1 MKRFVTAIFAAA
13 GLCALA
19 ANTPTARADETK
31 LIFADVVPPGSVIDA
46 RVVQPWAQKVNEQ
59 GKGVL
64 AIDVRSGPSM
74 ATFENVYDRVLSDVV
89 QIGWEIQ
96 AAVGGKFPRSNVVA
110 LPLITDDAVAS
121 STAFWR
127 LYQQGLLNAEYD
139 QVVPIM
145 LVTLPPSAF
154 HFAKPL
160 KSLDTMAGE
169 KLIIPNK
176 VAGDALQALGGSPL
190 SVPLTDMYPAIQRGT
205 ADGTMIAWV
214 AFNPWKLYEVTSYH
228 VDEAFGGAAGMI
240 FMSRAKYNALP
251 PAAKKIIDDNSG
263 EALSRNFGKVM
274 ADESEAQRQ
283 SVMKMPKQTFV
294 KPTAAQ
300 LAGWQQ
306 KITPVIDG
314 WTKAVPDG
322 AKVLAQFKIEL
333 ANIKAG
339 H

>member
-1 MKRFVTAIFAAA
+1 MKRLVTAIFAAA
-13 GLCALA
+13 VACVLGNA
-19 ANTPTARADETK
+19 TPAEADELK
-31 LIFADVVPPGSVIDA
+31 LLFADVVPPGSIIDA
-46 RVVQPWAQKVNEQ
+46 KVVQPWAQKVNEE

-64 AIDVRSGPSM
+64 SIDVRPGPTM

-110 LPLITDDAVAS
+110 LPLVTDDSVAGS
-121 STAFWR
+121 VAFWR
-127 LYQQGLLNAEYD
+127 LYQQGLMNAEYD
-139 QVVPIM
+139 QVVPLM
-145 LVTLPPSAF
+145 LVAIPPAPF

-160 KSLDTMAGE
+160 KSLDTLAGE
-169 KLIIPNK
+169 KLIVPNK

-228 VDEAFGGAAGMI
+228 VDVAFGGAAGMI
-240 FMSRAKYNALP
+240 FMSRAKYSALP

-263 EALSRNFGKVM
+263 EALSRHFGQVM
-274 ADESEAQRQ
+274 ADENKAQREA
-283 SVMKMPKQTFV
+283 VMKMPKQTFAT
-294 KPTAAQ
+294 PTAAQ
-300 LAGWQQ
+300 LAAWKA
-306 KITPVIDG
+306 KIEPTITA
-314 WTKAVPDG
+314 WTKTASG
-322 AKVLAQFKIEL
+322 ADTVLAKFQQEV
-333 ANIKAG
+333 ANAQAG